1 MPAAR
6 TGSVLSCSSIESSS
20 VDSADFVSDAP
31 NTPKSNKPAGEI
43 PFVRRRLQHE
53 QTVVLSAVFEQQTHP
68 SKDVRTALAEELG
81 MCVLWRAL
89 VDVHCTNSCPGQ

>member
-1 MPAAR
+1 MPVAR
-6 TGSVLSCSSIESSS
+6 TGSVLSCSSVESSS

-31 NTPKSNKPAGEI
+31 TTPKSNKPAGEV

-81 MCVLWRAL
+81 MYVLWRSAVQIQRTDNCL
-89 VDVHCTNSCPGQ
+89 G